1 MDNKNQALHF
11 QLVWKWAAYFRRM
24 RTQDPAAAKLEYLN
38 KQISSKGCMKAMRMK
53 DFRKALEYAFQDHVP
68 DDIRG
73 SSKPFEIYNIKEMI
87 EQNDVCKIHTKTCF
101 V

>member
-11 QLVWKWAAYFRRM
+11 QLVWKWAAFIRGM
-24 RTQDPAAAKLEYLN
+24 RAQDPTVAKLEYLN
-38 KQISSKGCMKAMRMK
+38 RNISSKGCTKPMKTK
-53 DFRKALEYAFQDHVP
+53 HFRQALEYAFQDHVP

-87 EQNDVCKIHTKTCF
+87 EKNDVCKIHDLLKL
-101 V
+101 